1 LHTATRVGPIPSDFA
16 EGRSSSE
23 RGKSAG
29 SNAAL
34 ISVAEDRTGKQ
45 LLATGICACGCGCGV
60 ECRFRNGR
68 DGDRLHAAHGVCICT
83 QQHHLPKTG
92 LLLTNLELWTAQS
105 CSVHSDIE
113 TALAC
118 HHGLTRMYL
127 WYKVRRCATIHACQG
142 PRGGSRISNLE
153 SRMYS
158 RYRGAA
164 CLIAA
169 HRWRARFPTK
179 FFVVRVS
186 RTASTPTHRLD
197 RERLLSETE
206 REKETERERG
216 DWRFYT
222 STILLPLTSTSTS
235 ATAATTFP

>member
-1 LHTATRVGPIPSDFA
+1 V
-16 EGRSSSE
+16 
-23 RGKSAG
+23 
-29 SNAAL
+29 
-34 ISVAEDRTGKQ
+34 
-45 LLATGICACGCGCGV
+45 GCGCGV

-127 WYKVRRCATIHACQG
+127 WYKVRRCATIHACPG
-142 PRGGSRISNLE
+142 PRGVLE
-153 SRMYS
+153 SRIYYQ
-158 RYRGAA
+158 YRGAA

-197 RERLLSETE
+197 RERLLRETE
-206 REKETERERG
+206 KRERERERERG

>member
-1 LHTATRVGPIPSDFA
+1 MWI
-16 EGRSSSE
+16 
-23 RGKSAG
+23 
-29 SNAAL
+29 
-34 ISVAEDRTGKQ
+34 
-45 LLATGICACGCGCGV
+45 GV

-83 QQHHLPKTG
+83 QQQHQPKTG
-92 LLLTNLELWTAQS
+92 LLLTDLELWTAQS
-105 CSVHSDIE
+105 CSAHSDIE

-118 HHGLTRMYL
+118 QHGLTRMYL

-142 PRGGSRISNLE
+142 PRGVLE
-153 SRMYS
+153 SRIYS

-164 CLIAA
+164 WLIAA

-197 RERLLSETE
+197 RERRLRETE
-206 REKETERERG
+206 EEEEREREE
-216 DWRFYT
+216 RTLAFLH
-222 STILLPLTSTSTS
+222 IHNSTSTS